1 MGLPHRIGGEYTAIN
16 AAIGSGLGLYL
27 FSSHVPIN
35 WGWRV
40 GFLIGPVL
48 GVVVIFVRRAI
59 LESPR
64 WLMTHG
70 RNDEAERI
78 VDEVEQR
85 LRQQGLD
92 LEPVDH

>member
-1 MGLPHRIGGEYTAIN
+1 
-16 AAIGSGLGLYL
+16 
-27 FSSHVPIN
+27 
-35 WGWRV
+35 
-40 GFLIGPVL
+40 LIGPVF

-59 LESPR
+59 PESPR

-78 VDEVEQR
+78 VDEIDQR
-85 LRQQGLD
+85 LRQQGVD